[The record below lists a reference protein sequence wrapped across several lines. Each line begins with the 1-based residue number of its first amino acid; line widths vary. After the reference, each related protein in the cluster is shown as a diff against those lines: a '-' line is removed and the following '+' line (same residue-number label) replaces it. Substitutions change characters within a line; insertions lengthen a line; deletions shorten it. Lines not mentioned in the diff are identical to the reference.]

1 MINDYAISLGI
12 LGLVGTG
19 ITIVWKQI
27 IKPKIDADLEKRN
40 KIYWMV
46 DQMFPMVQ
54 KVHSEVSYNGGTS
67 IKDGILSLKKSVA
80 KIEERIDG
88 FENNYRL
95 SINIQDVPF
104 WESDETGN
112 CVYAS
117 PALCK
122 LLGRSESE
130 IMSNGWMSWVHPEDR
145 ERVLDAWDD
154 SVELKTAFDEIYRF
168 KKGDNSWLKV
178 WGTAFPLVTGKS
190 NLAGKMGKLVVVE

>member
-67 IKDGILSLKKSVA
+67 IKDGILSLQKSVIR
-80 KIEERIDG
+80 IEGRVDDLEQTQ
-88 FENNYRL
+88 RL
-95 SINIQDVPF
+95 AMNLQDIAF
-104 WESDETGN
+104 WESDEKGN

-122 LLGRSESE
+122 ILHRSESE
-130 IMSNGWMSWVHPEDR
+130 IMKEGWVAWLHPDDKDRVIESWKI
-145 ERVLDAWDD
+145 
-154 SVELKTAFDEIYRF
+154 SVEYKSAFDEIYRF
-168 KKGDNSWLKV
+168 KIGSDKWLKV
-178 WGTAFPLVTGKS
+178 WGVAFPRVAGDKRLG
-190 NLAGKMGKLVVVE
+190 GKMGKLVVIE